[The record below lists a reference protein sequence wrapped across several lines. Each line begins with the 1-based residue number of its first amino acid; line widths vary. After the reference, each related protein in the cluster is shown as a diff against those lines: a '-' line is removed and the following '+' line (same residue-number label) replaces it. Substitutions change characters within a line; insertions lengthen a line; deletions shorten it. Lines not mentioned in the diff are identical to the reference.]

1 MVLELSPIH
10 VIGVVA
16 SLALLYKSLRL
27 VRDRKE
33 GIFEFLLWT
42 GFGIG
47 LLVVS
52 IGSAL
57 TSVDILDISDRVLAT
72 LGFNIGRDGLF
83 FVSNLLLLF
92 IVFYTYV
99 QLVES
104 RKQLSELNQEVALLR
119 YEMEQRDGED

>member
-119 YEMEQRDGED
+119 YEMKQRDGED